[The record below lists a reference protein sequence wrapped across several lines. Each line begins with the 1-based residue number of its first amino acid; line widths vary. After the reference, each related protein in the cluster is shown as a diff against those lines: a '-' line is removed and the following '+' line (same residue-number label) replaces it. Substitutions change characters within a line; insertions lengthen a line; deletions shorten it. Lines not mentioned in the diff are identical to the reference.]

1 MSRDFRHGS
10 EKAGFG
16 RRDGS
21 MPWDDAEF
29 DGGATG
35 RGERSGRGSS
45 GVHEEPSE
53 DGGEGWES
61 RRGSGRGA
69 RRGSGRTRRGGAGQG
84 TEWDDLRFDK
94 AESHD
99 GSYARRGRGGHGQSV
114 FEPKSAPGDA
124 PDGAPFYPRVR
135 TFARRGDRMSDT
147 LERTFEKHRH
157 AYLLDLER
165 GPGVTMV
172 AAGARLDPRVVFGR
186 EAPLIVEVGCGNG
199 EQITAAA
206 AANPDVNFLGFEVW
220 MPGVAKAV
228 SSAVRHY
235 DGLPNLRLADVD
247 ALQAL
252 PILFADFAAVG
263 GADAASVVLPG
274 DDIDAVRAVFARSR
288 GIHEVPAG
296 TVVVSPDL
304 AASGIPVQEVLSG
317 ERPDFGMAPHEHDI
331 NPASGT
337 KRGANAGQAGGIITE
352 LWTFFAD
359 PWPKTRHKKRRLVAP
374 EFAGI
379 AASLLVDGGL
389 WRLATDWA
397 DYAWQM
403 RDVIESTPG
412 LENVY
417 AGQRPDE
424 DDPKGLHG
432 GFAPRFEG
440 RVRTA
445 FERRAAREG
454 REVRDLCARRV
465 PRTGQ
470 VGRIPR

>member
-1 MSRDFRHGS
+1 MTRDQQ
-10 EKAGFG
+10 
-16 RRDGS
+16 
-21 MPWDDAEF
+21 WDDADF
-29 DGGATG
+29 DREDSEPGHGGRKRAG
-35 RGERSGRGSS
+35 RGGRGGS
-45 GVHEEPSE
+45 GH
-53 DGGEGWES
+53 G
-61 RRGSGRGA
+61 GSGRRGHDDSSTHD
-69 RRGSGRTRRGGAGQG
+69 RRQ
-84 TEWDDLRFDK
+84 
-94 AESHD
+94 
-99 GSYARRGRGGHGQSV
+99 
-114 FEPKSAPGDA
+114 PKDA
-124 PDGAPFYPRVR
+124 PYPRVR

-147 LERTFEKHRH
+147 LERTFEKHKH

-165 GPGVTMV
+165 GAGVTMV
-172 AAGARLDPRVVFGR
+172 ADSARLDPRVVFGR

-206 AANPDVNFLGFEVW
+206 AANPDINYLGFEVW

-228 SSAVRHY
+228 SSAVRNY

-252 PILFADFAAVG
+252 PILFADYVAAG
-263 GADAASVVLPG
+263 SRDAASVVID
-274 DDIDAVRAVFARSR
+274 DDIDAVHRAFARSR
-288 GIHEVPAG
+288 GVHEEPAGSLADSELAAVPASEIG
-296 TVVVSPDL
+296 DNLEKSAFSGASAETANRGRFLTPPHSDCADMRL
-304 AASGIPVQEVLSG
+304 AP
-317 ERPDFGMAPHEHDI
+317 
-331 NPASGT
+331 
-337 KRGANAGQAGGIITE
+337 RGAAVGIISE

-379 AASLLVDGGL
+379 AAALLVDEGL

-417 AGQRPDE
+417 AGERPDE
-424 DDPKGLHG
+424 DDPAGLRG
-432 GFAPRFEG
+432 GFAPRFPG

-445 FERRAAREG
+445 FERRAGREG

-465 PRTGQ
+465 AR
-470 VGRIPR
+470 

>member
-1 MSRDFRHGS
+1 MSRDQQ
-10 EKAGFG
+10 
-16 RRDGS
+16 
-21 MPWDDAEF
+21 WDDADF
-29 DGGATG
+29 D
-35 RGERSGRGSS
+35 RES
-45 GVHEEPSE
+45 EP
-53 DGGEGWES
+53 
-61 RRGSGRGA
+61 
-69 RRGSGRTRRGGAGQG
+69 RRGGRDGR
-84 TEWDDLRFDK
+84 DD
-94 AESHD
+94 SHAH
-99 GSYARRGRGGHGQSV
+99 ARHQ
-114 FEPKSAPGDA
+114 PGDT
-124 PDGAPFYPRVR
+124 PYPRVR

-147 LERTFEKHRH
+147 LERTFEKYKH

-165 GPGVTMV
+165 GTGVTMV
-172 AAGARLDPRVVFGR
+172 ADTARLDPRIVFGR

-206 AANPDVNFLGFEVW
+206 AANPDINYLGFEVW

-228 SSAVRHY
+228 SSAVRNY
-235 DGLPNLRLADVD
+235 GGLANLRLADVD

-252 PILFADFAAVG
+252 PILFADFAASG
-263 GADAASVVLPG
+263 GRDAAAVVVD

-288 GIHEVPAG
+288 GVHEVPMGMPADSELAVVPGSESADSPEESAG
-296 TVVVSPDL
+296 
-304 AASGIPVQEVLSG
+304 
-317 ERPDFGMAPHEHDI
+317 FGLAPHE
-331 NPASGT
+331 T
-337 KRGANAGQAGGIITE
+337 GANPRGTNRKTSAQAVGIISE

-359 PWPKTRHKKRRLVAP
+359 PWPKTRHRKRRLVAP

-379 AASLLVDGGL
+379 AAALLVDGGL

-417 AGQRPDE
+417 AGERPDE
-424 DDPKGLHG
+424 EDPAGPRG

-445 FERRAAREG
+445 FERRAGREG

-465 PRTGQ
+465 LR
-470 VGRIPR
+470 